1 MRLMTLKLK
10 NFKGIRSFE
19 LQANGENVSLFGDN
33 ATGKTSIFD
42 AFLWLLY
49 GKDSQNKADFDIK
62 TLDKDNKPLHGLEH
76 EVEAVFEHN
85 GKPLNLKKVFSE
97 KWTKKR
103 GSPTAE
109 FSGHTTDYFVN
120 SVPVKESEYKVKI
133 SEIANETIF
142 KLLTSPIYFNT
153 QLSWQE
159 RRKTLLQ
166 VCGDISD
173 EDVIATKESLSKL
186 PSILQGRSIE
196 DHRKVIANRR
206 AMINSELD
214 KIPIRISEVQQ
225 SLPDISNLIPDALPT
240 DIQKYAGMIQAKQQ
254 ELISIKN
261 GGEISEKI
269 KQLRIVEGELLKIKN
284 EFQSAINGQV
294 QIKRNGINQLEDQAA
309 VLRRESIPVDYSETV
324 DQING
329 QIKILNNELE
339 ALRGEWRTL
348 KVSEFE
354 FEQSETCP
362 LCGQAL
368 PEDQLQAAREKALA
382 DFNQQKSEK
391 IEKNVETG
399 KRKVEDITKLEAKI
413 YELKQKESEANS
425 LVEGKKAQ
433 LTELEKRI
441 SSIREN
447 LTVLLNNSVE
457 QTPKYHN
464 KLREK
469 EALDK
474 EIKEAESGKE
484 ADIQPLQNTIDE
496 LIRDKAVLE
505 KALNDVEYRKK
516 GLARIEE
523 LKKQERDLAA
533 EYERLEQELYLT
545 EEFIRTKINLLEEK
559 INNRFK
565 LAKFKLFAEQVNG
578 GLQEVC
584 ETLYDGVPYS
594 SGLNYGHRIL
604 VGLDIIRTL
613 SEHYGF
619 SAPIFIDNQESVT
632 RLPEM
637 NAQIISLVVS
647 KPDRKLRI
655 EYPERILEE
664 AS

>member
-19 LQANGENVSLFGDN
+19 LQANGENVSVFGDN

-49 GKDSQNKADFDIK
+49 GKDSQNKADFEIK
-62 TLDKDNKPLHGLEH
+62 TLGKDNKPLHGLEH

-120 SVPVKESEYKVKI
+120 GVPVKESEYKVKI
-133 SEIANETIF
+133 SEIASETIF

-173 EDVIATKESLSKL
+173 EDVIATKELLSKL
-186 PSILQGRSIE
+186 PSILQGRTIE

-225 SLPDISNLIPDALPT
+225 SLPDISNLIPDALPA
-240 DIQKYAGMIQAKQQ
+240 DIQKYAGMIQEKQQ

-294 QIKRNGINQLEDQAA
+294 QIKRNDINHLEDQAA
-309 VLRRESIPVDYSETV
+309 ALRRESIPVDYSETI
-324 DQING
+324 DQLNG
-329 QIKILNNELE
+329 QIKTLNNELE

-399 KRKVEDITKLEAKI
+399 KKKVEDITKLEAKI

-433 LTELEKRI
+433 LTELENRI
-441 SSIREN
+441 ASIRETI
-447 LTVLLNNSVE
+447 TVLLQNSVE
-457 QTPKYHN
+457 QTPKYQN

-484 ADIQPLQNTIDE
+484 ADIQPLQTKIDE

-523 LKKQERDLAA
+523 LKKQERDLAV

-545 EEFIRTKINLLEEK
+545 EEFIRTKVNLLEEK
-559 INNRFK
+559 INSRFK